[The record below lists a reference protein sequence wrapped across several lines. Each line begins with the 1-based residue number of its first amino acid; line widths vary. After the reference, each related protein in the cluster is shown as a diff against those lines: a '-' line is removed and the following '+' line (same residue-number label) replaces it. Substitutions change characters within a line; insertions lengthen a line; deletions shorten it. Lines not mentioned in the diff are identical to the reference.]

1 MAKILL
7 LGPDGQV
14 GWELQR
20 TLAPLGEVKALGIA
34 QLDLEKTDTLR
45 ECVQQHAPAV
55 IVNAAAYTAVDKAE
69 SEPDVAM
76 KVNSDAVRV
85 LAEEAHK
92 SGALLVHYSTDYVFD
107 GKKTGAYTEEDE
119 AKPLSVYGRTKLCG
133 ERAIQ
138 ASGCRH
144 LIFRTSWVYGAHGSN
159 FAKTIFRLAKEREEL
174 SIVDDQVGAPTSA
187 ELLADVT
194 ASCLERVAHSAQRQ
208 PFTGYGI
215 YHVSPSGYTSWH
227 AYAAFL
233 VETAAGL
240 GVRLKL
246 SADKIHPI
254 SSREYAAP
262 AARPGN
268 SRLATDKLKAV
279 FALDMPHWK
288 SHLQPFIAQ
297 LAAADAR

>member
-1 MAKILL
+1 M
-7 LGPDGQV
+7 LGANGQV

-20 TLAPLGEVKALGIA
+20 TLAPLGEITALGRA
-34 QLDLEKTDTLR
+34 ELDLAKTDMLR
-45 ECVQQHAPAV
+45 ESVQQHAPNV
-55 IVNAAAYTAVDKAE
+55 IVNAAGYTAVDKAE
-69 SEPDVAM
+69 SEPDLAM
-76 KVNSDAVRV
+76 KVNSDAVSV
-85 LAEEAHK
+85 LAQEADK

-107 GKKTGAYTEEDE
+107 GEKTGAYTEEDE
-119 AKPLSVYGRTKLCG
+119 AKPLSAYGRTKLSG
-133 ERAIQ
+133 ERAIH

-159 FAKTIFRLAKEREEL
+159 FPKTIFRLAKEREEL

-187 ELLADVT
+187 ELLANVT
-194 ASCLERVAHSAQRQ
+194 ASCLECVAHSPPHQ
-208 PFTGYGI
+208 PFMGHGI

-227 AYAAFL
+227 GYAAFV
-233 VETAAGL
+233 VETAAEL
-240 GVRLKL
+240 GARLKL

-262 AARPGN
+262 ATRPGN